1 MELGGPLLYRTFF
14 LKNKKRG
21 FTTLLKRGCIP
32 TYSNFFWAHF
42 VVNVEFPNPKV
53 GEGEQWHEAFGSCHR
68 EVGGGDGESH
78 VINRPPD
85 VNHIHVTEVNA

>member
-1 MELGGPLLYRTFF
+1 
-14 LKNKKRG
+14 
-21 FTTLLKRGCIP
+21 
-32 TYSNFFWAHF
+32 